1 LVVLA
6 LSTYGIVQYF
16 TKKSLWLILL
26 PPLLMTALDYFVE
39 PVAMALGFGI
49 GKMM

>member
-1 LVVLA
+1 LFLA

-26 PPLLMTALDYFVE
+26 PPLMTALDYFVE
-39 PVAMALGFGI
+39 PVAMALGFCI